1 MPAPY
6 DHSAALIQNRNFPV
20 NTSRSARSKRG
31 MDYLA
36 KVILDSYSDIK
47 RIKQAMS
54 VPNQQWKLLK
64 KDPQGP
70 DSLNNMRDY
79 NNDGVPDI
87 IIANQHDSPLFVNG
101 YTTKPTNWP
110 NDALYYNA
118 YPTNEARQAIRNERG
133 VPILTR
139 DGQPVLNARGESIK
153 RYSKKQAVKD
163 LLNPQYYAPLEAD
176 SPEQVG
182 TFKGFA
188 EGTPQWYFNA
198 GTNTNY
204 SRIKNREKRMS
215 PYDIYREFI
224 FKYAY
229 DEAMTALPEEYPNLT
244 GQDKM
249 AAFGYALNTAWYQDI
264 IKPLFNRD
272 GTKSKEEV
280 DKLKKS
286 KEGKAMLEQFVNQF
300 LRNVHDDP
308 NAFFNDYTQYIMNLL
323 IGYLDPQE

>member
-1 MPAPY
+1 MLRQEGELQIDPSLLLQEDGINDSINDNSSHSINFETPLQAP
-6 DHSAALIQNRNFPV
+6 LIQNRNFPG
-20 NTSRSARSKRG
+20 NRSRGDRSKRG
-31 MDYLA
+31 MFDLA

-54 VPNQQWKLLK
+54 VPGAVQLINDHNLKNPNQQWKLLK

-70 DSLNNMRDY
+70 DNLNNMRDY

-110 NDALYYNA
+110 NDALYYDA
-118 YPTNEARQAIRNERG
+118 FPTKEARRAIRNERG

-139 DGQPVLNARGESIK
+139 DGQPLLNSRGEPIK

-163 LLNPQYYAPLEAD
+163 LLNPQYYKPLDAE

-182 TFKGFA
+182 TFKGFV
-188 EGTPQWYFNA
+188 EGIPQWYLDA
-198 GTNTNY
+198 GTNKNY

-215 PYDIYREFI
+215 PYDIFREFI

-229 DEAMTALPEEYPNLT
+229 DES
-244 GQDKM
+244 
-249 AAFGYALNTAWYQDI
+249 I
-264 IKPLFNRD
+264 IRRI
-272 GTKSKEEV
+272 S
-280 DKLKKS
+280 
-286 KEGKAMLEQFVNQF
+286 
-300 LRNVHDDP
+300 
-308 NAFFNDYTQYIMNLL
+308 
-323 IGYLDPQE
+323 